1 MLAHGVRTAGTGT
14 LATSGLD
21 DRADCKVVFL
31 VCENRMSSVRYADIA
46 WPRVMG
52 AARLAGLKC
61 IFQLQLS
68 KIGKLTGEMARCGQ
82 TRMTFFIPRA
92 PFY

>member
-52 AARLAGLKC
+52 AARLAGS
-61 IFQLQLS
+61 QMHLS
-68 KIGKLTGEMARCGQ
+68 TPTFENRKIDWGEMARIVTNPG
-82 TRMTFFIPRA
+82 
-92 PFY
+92 

>member
-1 MLAHGVRTAGTGT
+1 VLAHGVRTAGTGT

-31 VCENRMSSVRYADIA
+31 VCENRMSSVRFADIA

-52 AARLAGLKC
+52 AARLAGSNAS
-61 IFQLQLS
+61 FQTPT
-68 KIGKLTGEMARCGQ
+68 IENRKLTGRNGEMWTNPGS
-82 TRMTFFIPRA
+82 FFIRA

>member
-31 VCENRMSSVRYADIA
+31 VCENRMSSVRHADIA

-52 AARLAGLKC
+52 AARLAGSNAS
-61 IFQLQLS
+61 FGFFPLQLNLE
-68 KIGKLTGEMARCGQ
+68 IEMWTKPG
-82 TRMTFFIPRA
+82 
-92 PFY
+92 

>member
-52 AARLAGLKC
+52 AARLSGLKC
-61 IFQLQLS
+61 IFHAPTFENR
-68 KIGKLTGEMARCGQ
+68 KIDWEKWRDVDKPG
-82 TRMTFFIPRA
+82 
-92 PFY
+92 

>member
-1 MLAHGVRTAGTGT
+1 MVLAHGVRTAGTGKP
-14 LATSGLD
+14 ATSGLD

-52 AARLAGLKC
+52 AARLAGSNAS
-61 IFQLQLS
+61 FFFHS
-68 KIGKLTGEMARCGQ
+68 NFENRKIDQRNGEMWTNPG
-82 TRMTFFIPRA
+82 
-92 PFY
+92 